1 MDELLK
7 NLFGDDEQIDLKTL
21 NERIEQ
27 KGLKLADIS
36 KGDYVAKKKF
46 DDEVASLTAKNT
58 TLEAEKKKLVEAQN
72 TNKTEEEKKLE
83 QLLKD
88 FETLKTT
95 GEQTAK
101 ELDLYKK
108 KELMRSNGIENERF
122 MELALFELKDSKD
135 FDADI
140 KTWVENNKDLLQP
153 PTTPPTNQKGKTIP
167 PLGGNPNNPDNPEND
182 AFFKGLLKGSGLDAK
197 DLK

>member
-21 NERIEQ
+21 NKRIEE

-46 DDEVASLTAKNT
+46 DDEVASLTAKNAS
-58 TLEAEKKKLVEAQN
+58 LEAEKNKLVEAQN
-72 TNKTEEEKKLE
+72 ANKTEGEKKLE

-95 GEQTAK
+95 GEQTSK

-108 KELMRSNGIENERF
+108 RDAMRANGIESERF

-140 KTWVENNKDLLQP
+140 KTWVENNKELLKP
-153 PTTPPTNQKGKTIP
+153 TTTPPSPQKGKTIP